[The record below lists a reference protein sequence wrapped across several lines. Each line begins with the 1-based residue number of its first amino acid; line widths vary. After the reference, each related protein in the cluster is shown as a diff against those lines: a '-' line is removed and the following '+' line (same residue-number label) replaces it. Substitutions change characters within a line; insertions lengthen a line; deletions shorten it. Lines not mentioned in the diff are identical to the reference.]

1 MLTNIAVVQHFD
13 IVLDHGIWSYFHT
26 ISQAGAGRYDS
37 RWVDSALLAEARMLK
52 RSEKFF
58 CAERYISAEK
68 GQPGVP
74 RGHQRFAFGLGGQF
88 RGSQDRC
95 DMIVAQSGL
104 KVLESLAIDQGSGA
118 TSIRFV
124 QVREGA
130 IVEDLGRFK
139 KIRQHVSQRG
149 RRNRRHQVCS
159 SKMENCP
166 VWLFS
171 STRRP
176 IYSPTIPSASSTL
189 PDRKEIRTARDD
201 HPVGASW

>member
-1 MLTNIAVVQHFD
+1 
-13 IVLDHGIWSYFHT
+13 
-26 ISQAGAGRYDS
+26 
-37 RWVDSALLAEARMLK
+37 
-52 RSEKFF
+52 
-58 CAERYISAEK
+58 
-68 GQPGVP
+68 
-74 RGHQRFAFGLGGQF
+74 
-88 RGSQDRC
+88 
-95 DMIVAQSGL
+95 MIVAQSGL

-139 KIRQHVSQRG
+139 NQTARIAEGPEEPQA
-149 RRNRRHQVCS
+149 S
-159 SKMENCP
+159 SVFFKMENCP